1 MENNGGIPI
10 PYRIK
15 QIYNT
20 CTEEEQ
26 YYLRKILE
34 ELSTSEDGYSE
45 TYQNIWLADYKEIPV
60 DIWTFVSSSAYLG
73 NTNRNGESVFPFWRQ
88 ELKRFFGAGNKYWE
102 WILTGATRIGKSST
116 AITGASYMLY
126 KLMCMRDPQKYFG
139 KKDVSKFS
147 LLFFNITKELAKGVA
162 YREFNDTLKG
172 SSWFCQ
178 HGSFS
183 RSERDFYYI
192 PEGDKIIIDY
202 GSDASH
208 GLGQQVFCALMDE
221 CNFSQAGVKDV
232 AKAKK
237 KMKETYDTLNARIQG
252 TFKHGGEVFGKMF
265 AVSSKRSD
273 SDFMEDHV
281 KTQRDSGGDAHM
293 FVSDAPQWDVLPE
306 GTYSKEKFT
315 IAVGGRH
322 QKSFVVPKEQDFPEA
337 ISDLEAQGFM
347 ILHPPKDMEPNFR
360 ADFNVALRDLAGIS
374 VAGTMSFITQ
384 ESITQCVNKSRRNPF
399 YNDILQIGTQ
409 DALTIEEFFHSDAVL
424 PIFKTIPIFI
434 HLDLALV
441 NDRAGISGVGIIGRT
456 DVKSIDD
463 RVISMPK
470 VGHMFS
476 VAVEAPRGDR
486 IAFGKIVAFICWLR
500 KSGYNIFLVSR
511 DQFQSDYLAEEL
523 ESKGFHTDK
532 CSLDRTPDGYIALR
546 SVLLE
551 QRIDLL
557 QSELLQNELIHLQM
571 DNVTNKVDHPVGGSK
586 DLADSLAG
594 AVWECLQTNPGV
606 QVGAKKVASVIAAV
620 NSNSGGYRSS
630 GNKNPSFPYIP
641 KR

>member
-1 MENNGGIPI
+1 MKIVSVEHIHHEAPI
-10 PYRIK
+10 PVYDVVNAAPNHNFVIQGNS
-15 QIYNT
+15 QI
-20 CTEEEQ
+20 
-26 YYLRKILE
+26 
-34 ELSTSEDGYSE
+34 
-45 TYQNIWLADYKEIPV
+45 
-60 DIWTFVSSSAYLG
+60 VSH
-73 NTNRNGESVFPFWRQ
+73 N
-88 ELKRFFGAGNKYWE
+88 
-102 WILTGATRIGKSST
+102 
-116 AITGASYMLY
+116 
-126 KLMCMRDPQKYFG
+126 
-139 KKDVSKFS
+139 
-147 LLFFNITKELAKGVA
+147 
-162 YREFNDTLKG
+162 
-172 SSWFCQ
+172 
-178 HGSFS
+178 
-183 RSERDFYYI
+183 
-192 PEGDKIIIDY
+192 
-202 GSDASH
+202 
-208 GLGQQVFCALMDE
+208 CALMDE
-221 CNFSQAGVKDV
+221 VNFSQAGIKDSK
-232 AKAKK
+232 KAKK
-237 KMKETYDTLNARIQG
+237 RMKATYDTLNARIQG
-252 TFKHGGEVFGKMF
+252 TFKYGGQVFGKMF
-265 AVSSKRSD
+265 AVSSKNSD
-273 SDFMEDHV
+273 SDFMEDHIRDM
-281 KTQRDSGGDAHM
+281 RDSGGDEHM
-293 FVSDAPQWDVLPE
+293 YVSDAPQWDVLPPE
-306 GTYSKEKFT
+306 TFSSERFT

-384 ESITQCVNKSRRNPF
+384 ESITQCVNKSRQNPF

-409 DALTIEEFFHSDAVL
+409 DTLTVEEFFHTDAVL

>member
-1 MENNGGIPI
+1 MKVVSVEHIHHEAPI
-10 PYRIK
+10 PVYDVVNAAPNHNFVIQGNS
-15 QIYNT
+15 QI
-20 CTEEEQ
+20 
-26 YYLRKILE
+26 
-34 ELSTSEDGYSE
+34 
-45 TYQNIWLADYKEIPV
+45 
-60 DIWTFVSSSAYLG
+60 VSH
-73 NTNRNGESVFPFWRQ
+73 N
-88 ELKRFFGAGNKYWE
+88 
-102 WILTGATRIGKSST
+102 
-116 AITGASYMLY
+116 
-126 KLMCMRDPQKYFG
+126 
-139 KKDVSKFS
+139 
-147 LLFFNITKELAKGVA
+147 
-162 YREFNDTLKG
+162 
-172 SSWFCQ
+172 
-178 HGSFS
+178 
-183 RSERDFYYI
+183 
-192 PEGDKIIIDY
+192 
-202 GSDASH
+202 
-208 GLGQQVFCALMDE
+208 CALMDE
-221 CNFSQAGVKDV
+221 VNFSQAGIKDSK
-232 AKAKK
+232 KAKK
-237 KMKETYDTLNARIQG
+237 RMKATYDTLNARIQG
-252 TFKHGGEVFGKMF
+252 TFKYGGQVFGKMF
-265 AVSSKRSD
+265 AVSSKNSD
-273 SDFMEDHV
+273 SDFMEDHIRDM
-281 KTQRDSGGDAHM
+281 RDSGGDEHM
-293 FVSDAPQWDVLPE
+293 YVSDAPQWDVLPPE
-306 GTYSKEKFT
+306 TFSSERFT

-424 PIFKTIPIFI
+424 PVFKTIPIFI

-441 NDRAGISGVGIIGRT
+441 NDRAGISGVGVIGRT

-571 DNVTNKVDHPVGGSK
+571 DNVTNKVDHPVGGCFTGETEIALVDGRSVSINDLMIEQPYKTNYVYTVNLEKKIIEPKRIKKVFQTKLVTELVRITFDNEESVECTPDHRFMVRTGEFVEAQDLSSGVALMSLQDDFGDRRVQTIEQIIKSCEVYDLEIEDNHNFALSAGVFVHNSK

-620 NSNSGGYRSS
+620 NSSSGGYRSS
-630 GNKNPSFPYIP
+630 GSKNPSFPYIP